1 MKDAFYL
8 ILKTLIVLK
17 IFECL
22 PWLFVYVEKK
32 GVIRK
37 IRLFSKFTT
46 SQSTIT
52 IYILSDI
59 SWSKGKQTM
68 KFGQVIDHNKKS
80 TVGRTAPYLVLLFDK
95 VLYKVKANGLSVSNI
110 LIVLNLAC
118 NINKLYKT

>member
-1 MKDAFYL
+1 MLKDAFYL
-8 ILKTLIVLK
+8 IIKALIVLK

-52 IYILSDI
+52 IYILPNI
-59 SWSKGKQTM
+59 SRSNGKQTM
-68 KFGQVIDHNKKS
+68 KFGRIIEHNKRKDFLQKS
-80 TVGRTAPYLVLLFDK
+80 DRK
-95 VLYKVKANGLSVSNI
+95 
-110 LIVLNLAC
+110 
-118 NINKLYKT
+118 

>member
-1 MKDAFYL
+1 MMKDAFYL

-32 GVIRK
+32 DLIRK

-52 IYILSDI
+52 IYILPNI
-59 SWSKGKQTM
+59 SRSNGKQTM
-68 KFGQVIDHNKKS
+68 KFGRIIEHNKRKDFLQKS
-80 TVGRTAPYLVLLFDK
+80 DRK
-95 VLYKVKANGLSVSNI
+95 
-110 LIVLNLAC
+110 
-118 NINKLYKT
+118 